1 MYDSILLAYYI
12 INFVNCGYI
21 YTHTRFDILTIKFS
35 GINYIH
41 SVVQPS
47 PISIL
52 NIFVWPHTETLYP
65 LNSNHIPPCP
75 DLGNFSSTFCV
86 YEYAYSRYLI

>member
-47 PISIL
+47 RPSSSINFYHSKQKL
-52 NIFVWPHTETLYP
+52 YNHKAMTLH
-65 LNSNHIPPCP
+65 SSPPSAP
-75 DLGNFSSTFCV
+75 GN
-86 YEYAYSRYLI
+86 L